1 MPILNI
7 QPNQMGQSG
16 VFPAMVFILT
26 NDTLAKVMAPG
37 YLNGV
42 VQKFGIPL
50 SEADIALV
58 TTKASPNSPSTQVGW
73 FSVTKTNG
81 NWGLTATTSGSGI
94 VLPTTANHIATYTN
108 TLGQLSEDPA
118 TASTN
123 GALSAGTTI
132 TAGTG
137 ITATTGNIVS
147 TAGNVTAG
155 GIVQGGNVQAGSNG
169 ATGQF
174 ISYPSTSNNGFLVIQ
189 AVNAGGP
196 YVTTIN
202 TGTMGQ
208 STAYT
213 VPDIGA
219 TTGGIVVATSN
230 IRMKSGS
237 VTVPSGLTNNVITD
251 AFCTS
256 SSNVIGN
263 FSSQASPASVLTI
276 TPGNGSFVVTCSA
289 VPGNFTFNYIIIK

>member
-26 NDTLAKVMAPG
+26 NDTLAEVTAPG

-58 TTKASPNSPSTQVGW
+58 TTKTSPNSRSTQVGW
-73 FSVTKTNG
+73 FAVKQTNG
-81 NWGLTATTSGSGI
+81 NWGLTATTSDGGV
-94 VLPTTANHIATYTN
+94 VLPTITNHIATYTN
-108 TLGQLSEDPA
+108 AIGQLSQDASPA
-118 TASTN
+118 IN
-123 GALSAGTTI
+123 GGNIQAGLSG
-132 TAGTG
+132 TAGVLT
-137 ITATTGNIVS
+137 S
-147 TAGNVTAG
+147 
-155 GIVQGGNVQAGSNG
+155 
-169 ATGQF
+169 F
-174 ISYPSTSNNGFLVIQ
+174 PSTPNNGSFTIA
-189 AVNAGGP
+189 AVNAGGAFN
-196 YVTTIN
+196 TTLSN
-202 TGTMGQ
+202 GTMAQ
-208 STAYT
+208 STVYT
-213 VPDIGA
+213 MGDIGA
-219 TTGGIVVATSN
+219 STGGVVVSTSP

-237 VTVPSGLTNNVITD
+237 VTVTGGLTNNLITD

-263 FSSQASPASVLTI
+263 FSSQASPATLLTI
-276 TPGNGSFVVTCSA
+276 TPQNGSFIVTCAA

>member
-26 NDTLAKVMAPG
+26 NDTLAQVIAPG

-58 TTKASPNSPSTQVGW
+58 TTKTSPNSRSTQVGW
-73 FSVTKTNG
+73 FAVTQTNG
-81 NWGLTATTSGSGI
+81 NWGLIATTSAGTV
-94 VLPTTANHIATYTN
+94 VLPTTANHLATYTN

-118 TASTN
+118 TAFTN
-123 GALSAGTTI
+123 GAISAVSYI
-132 TAGTG
+132 QS
-137 ITATTGNIVS
+137 TTGSITS
-147 TAGNVTAG
+147 
-155 GIVQGGNVQAGSNG
+155 GSNG
-169 ATGQF
+169 NAGSFTV
-174 ISYPSTSNNGFLVIQ
+174 YPSTTNSGNLTIL
-189 AVNAGGP
+189 AGNSPGN
-196 YVTTIN
+196 YQTTIVNGVIGQN
-202 TGTMGQ
+202 TT
-208 STAYT
+208 YT
-213 VPDIGA
+213 VSDIGQN
-219 TTGGIVVATSN
+219 TGGIVVATSP

-237 VTVPSGLTNNVITD
+237 ATVPSGLTNNVITD

>member
-26 NDTLAKVMAPG
+26 NDTLVQVTAPG

-58 TTKASPNSPSTQVGW
+58 TTKTSPNSRSTQVGW
-73 FSVTKTNG
+73 FAVTQTNG
-81 NWGLTATTSGSGI
+81 NWGLTSTTSGGGV

-108 TLGQLSEDPA
+108 TLGQLFQDPA
-118 TASTN
+118 TAFTN
-123 GALSAGTTI
+123 GAISSVGYI
-132 TAGTG
+132 QS
-137 ITATTGNIVS
+137 TTGSITS
-147 TAGNVTAG
+147 
-155 GIVQGGNVQAGSNG
+155 GSNG
-169 ATGQF
+169 NAGAFTV
-174 ISYPSTSNNGFLVIQ
+174 YPSTLNKGSLTILAG
-189 AVNAGGP
+189 NAAANYP
-196 YVTTIN
+196 ITIVTDTI
-202 TGTMGQ
+202 GQ
-208 STAYT
+208 TTTYT
-213 VPDIGA
+213 IGDIGQNS
-219 TTGGIVVATSN
+219 GGIVVATSN

-237 VTVPSGLTNNVITD
+237 VTIPSGLTNNLITD

-263 FSSQASPASVLTI
+263 FSSQASPATVLTI
-276 TPGNGSFVVTCSA
+276 VPGNGSFTVTCSA
-289 VPGNFTFNYIIIK
+289 APGNCTFNYIITK